1 MIPQEWRSLML
12 FTLRRG
18 RETSNMICDAGHG
31 LNAHQALTFDL
42 HFGSKEHTMKVA
54 PKYVNGT

>member
-1 MIPQEWRSLML
+1 ML